1 MYSHSFLG
9 GTQNWRTFLEGPWI
23 KPWTWGRVLAA
34 QVCLLCDKNYRG
46 SSLGQVIE
54 HTTKLSEFFCF
65 SYVLQIYAFKTKV
78 IFKHLI
84 RTRIILVEKGA
95 NINQKTNVNEAS
107 ADVHSTGKIINTSKN
122 PASLEHVSSKSSHWW
137 DQEVITYI

>member
-1 MYSHSFLG
+1 MD
-9 GTQNWRTFLEGPWI
+9 RTVPDFKEP
-23 KPWTWGRVLAA
+23 PAERGRTHVKTTLV
-34 QVCLLCDKNYRG
+34 QGCPRDLLPQRLHAELDR

-122 PASLEHVSSKSSHWW
+122 PASLEHVSSKSSH
-137 DQEVITYI
+137 